1 MVIEIVRIDIHPQM
15 ESAFEEALQRAE
27 AILLAGGSTKV
38 QLWRGVERPSHYQ
51 LHIEW
56 DTVDAHVAFTK
67 TDGIHQFRALVG
79 PFFADKPHM
88 EHFRAVPY
96 G

>member
-1 MVIEIVRIDIHPQM
+1 MVIEIVRIDVHPQR
-15 ESAFEEALQRAE
+15 ESAFEESLQRAT
-27 AILLAGGSTKV
+27 AILHAGGGAKV
-38 QLWRGVERPSHYQ
+38 QLLRGIERPSHYQ

-79 PFFADKPHM
+79 PFFAEKPHM
-88 EHFRAVPY
+88 EHFRTVL
-96 G
+96 